1 MCKSR
6 VRMLLASAVFVGAIL
21 VSQQASAECT
31 VVCIPENVI
40 DAYNAK
46 ITAVTQRVQAANAS
60 ILAADKAIADA
71 AAAKDAAETAGIKAN
86 GEKAAALIERQRQQT
101 ALSKLAE
108 ELANLRV
115 SQVRIDGDDGRV
127 VVHHVYRR
135 VPVRCCEY

>member
-1 MCKSR
+1 MSKR
-6 VRMLLASAVFVGAIL
+6 IRPMLLASAVFAGAM
-21 VSQQASAECT
+21 VSQQALAECT

-46 ITAVTQRVQAANAS
+46 ITAATQRVQAANAG

-71 AAAKDAAETAGIKAN
+71 AAAKDAAETARIKAE

-101 ALSKLAE
+101 ALAKLGE

-115 SQVRIDGDDGRV
+115 SQVRIDGGDDGWKRRHA
-127 VVHHVYRR
+127 VHHV
-135 VPVRCCEY
+135 RCCDY